1 MYVFVSLSGEE
12 NVCRYGNRFGWLL
25 IFDDCVT
32 RDQTTG
38 HGKGE
43 SVEQGS
49 EEKLR
54 VCHEVIVHGL
64 KHRKVKKEKNRTSKA

>member
-32 RDQTTG
+32 RDQTTD
-38 HGKGE
+38 HGKGNPWNK
-43 SVEQGS
+43 V
-49 EEKLR
+49 
-54 VCHEVIVHGL
+54 L
-64 KHRKVKKEKNRTSKA
+64 KKNCVFVMKISFTV